1 MPVPK
6 RKRSHSRIAK
16 AHANKRFEARPFTT
30 CPNCKA
36 VINPHQVCAECGHYK
51 GKKILKT
58 KMERA
63 MARGEARKAKA
74 ARQKTEQAP
83 TPEQTEA

>member
-16 AHANKRFEARPFTT
+16 AHANKRFEVRPFTE
-30 CPNCKA
+30 CSNCKA
-36 VINPHQVCAECGHYK
+36 IINPHQVCAECGLYK

-58 KMERA
+58 KMERS
-63 MARGEARKAKA
+63 MARGEARKTKA

-83 TPEQTEA
+83 TQGQSEE